1 MRSSILILLVLLPLF
16 ANAIV
21 DSEPKEKGIFNP
33 EEVLCRIAAISEE
46 NPYYLVNV
54 DTPLPYRQYTN
65 DRYLKFQFSEELVS
79 QESWIENERKTVQE
93 SRGFSYGDPVT
104 LQLVFHVLHSS
115 DNEAVQ
121 EEINQQLEALNRDF
135 GAPVFPEKDIHD
147 PNGHFGELASDTGI
161 RFILSDYAA
170 DDASLPGIATL
181 QEVDEQWRDY
191 NAMKSLFPPVD
202 PETTINIWVIKT
214 DEDIGSYAQI
224 PGGPPETD
232 GIVIDSRFFG
242 RGSLTYT
249 EGKTLT
255 HLIGNYLGL
264 IDLWGFYPCTDDGV
278 EDTPIHNAPNLG
290 DPAHVRIST
299 CYGYP
304 PAMLMNF
311 MDNSNDANM
320 YMFTRGQVQR
330 MRYML
335 STQGLRPHLS
345 KTP

>member
-1 MRSSILILLVLLPLF
+1 MRSSILTLLALIPLFVNAYHDSGPEEKEVFEILL
-16 ANAIV
+16 
-21 DSEPKEKGIFNP
+21 
-33 EEVLCRIAAISEE
+33 RIASISGE
-46 NPYYLVNV
+46 NPYFLVNV

-79 QESWIENERKTVQE
+79 QEHWVENEMKTVQE
-93 SRGFSYGDPVT
+93 SKGFFSDNDPVT
-104 LQLVFHVLHSS
+104 LQLAFHVLHSS
-115 DNEAVQ
+115 DSETVQ
-121 EEINQQLEALNRDF
+121 EEISQQLASLNRDF
-135 GAPVFPEKDIHD
+135 GAPVFPEEDIHD

-161 RFILSDYAA
+161 RFVLSEYTA
-170 DDASLPGIATL
+170 DDAGLPGIATL
-181 QEVDEQWRDY
+181 QEVDEKWRDY
-191 NAMKSLFPPVD
+191 NAMKTLFPPVD

-214 DEDIGSYAQI
+214 DEDIGSFAQI

-242 RGSLTYT
+242 NGSLSYT
-249 EGKTLT
+249 QGKTLT

-290 DPAHVRIST
+290 DPQHLRIST

-335 STQGLRPHLS
+335 SEQGLRPHLS